1 MGDLR
6 RLEGEVMAEIR
17 NANPTT
23 TNQPRLRAALEKVR
37 REAEA
42 LQNDDL
48 SPIIIDPIA
57 ASVTARGAYQKLLK
71 FRDRIL
77 ALPDFHAPYL
87 EDFETY
93 VRAAYYAQTLLQAAS
108 KPPAQFE
115 EVIAEA
121 AKLRESLLSDA
132 RALVNRGI
140 MSDTPLASLKGS
152 VGFQNIAS
160 DLMTLTNMFRAVW
173 PKLVGKTFVTEE
185 ELDRAEV
192 LCDEVVNDLGQREQ
206 SPSKIEDV
214 SVDRQKTFTLFVTAY
229 DQLRRAITYIR
240 WNEGDADEIAPS
252 LYSGKK
258 RRQVV
263 AEEPTQ
269 SVSTTTTANAVA
281 THTTNVQSTA
291 TATPLTGMP
300 GGDPFTN

>member
-1 MGDLR
+1 
-6 RLEGEVMAEIR
+6 MAEIN
-17 NANPTT
+17 NASPTT
-23 TNQPRLRAALEKVR
+23 TNQPRLRAAMEKVR

-42 LQNDDL
+42 LRHDDL
-48 SPIIIDPIA
+48 APIIIDPIA
-57 ASVTARGAYQKLLK
+57 AAVTARGAYKKLLA
-71 FRDRIL
+71 FRDQIL
-77 ALPDFHAPYL
+77 ALPDFHAPYF

-93 VRAAYYAQTLLQAAS
+93 VRASYYAQTMLQAAS
-108 KPPAQFE
+108 NPPAQFE

-121 AKLRESLLSDA
+121 GKLRESLLSDA
-132 RALVNRGI
+132 KALVKRGI
-140 MSDTPLASLKGS
+140 MSEEPLASLKGS

-192 LCDEVVNDLGQREQ
+192 LSDEVVNDLGQREQ
-206 SPSKIEDV
+206 APSKIADV

-229 DQLRRAITYIR
+229 DQLRRAITFIR

-252 LYSGKK
+252 LYAGKK
-258 RRQVV
+258 RKPVV

-269 SVSTTTTANAVA
+269 VSSTTSTTATTTPATTTTTATKAEPSVG
-281 THTTNVQSTA
+281 
-291 TATPLTGMP
+291 LP